1 MVYKIVKKLIFCF
14 ICLMC
19 YRADAQDT
27 SSTDLPEVWDLQT
40 CLNYARKNNIQI
52 NSLRLSKKSSE
63 QNLLLAR
70 AAILPDLYGSAN
82 QTLRHVETGGGSSS
96 GSYGLS
102 TSWTLYNGGYLK
114 TNIRQQDLLMQ
125 QANMSVLEQ
134 ENDLTLQITQAYLNI
149 LLDKESV
156 VYSRDL
162 VYTSTAQLE
171 QARERYKAGSI
182 ARRDVVQFEAQLAND
197 QYTLTSSENAQR
209 QDLLALKQLLQL
221 PHETNVDIAK
231 PDTVIAEVAIP
242 SLEQVR
248 HYALQNRPEVK
259 NSELG
264 LQSAQLGLDKAQAG
278 YKPALTVGANLGT
291 SYAGNSSYN
300 ASLGQLGDNFSQQI
314 GVTLSVP
321 IFTKRTNKTNVE
333 LAKINID
340 QANLTLENTRTVLSQ
355 TVEQA
360 YIKAVNAQ
368 SQYKAAAEQFQY
380 SKEVYRIA
388 NEELRLGA
396 ANIYDFYQQRNSYVQ
411 ALQQYIQAKYNAALS
426 VGIYDFYSGIPVK
439 L

>member
-19 YRADAQDT
+19 FRADAQDT
-27 SSTDLPEVWDLQT
+27 SATDLPGVWDLQT

-70 AAILPDLYGSAN
+70 AAVLPDLYGSAN

-125 QANMSVLEQ
+125 QANLSVLKQ

-221 PHETNVDIAK
+221 PHETNMDIAK
-231 PDTVIAEVAIP
+231 PDTVIAEVVIP

-300 ASLGQLGDNFSQQI
+300 ASLGQLSDNFSQQI

-340 QANLTLENTRTVLSQ
+340 QANLTLKNTRTVLSQ

-360 YIKAVNAQ
+360 YINAVNAQ
-368 SQYKAAAEQFQY
+368 SQYKAAAKQFQY

>member
-1 MVYKIVKKLIFCF
+1 MCF
-14 ICLMC
+14 
-19 YRADAQDT
+19 RADAQDT
-27 SSTDLPEVWDLQT
+27 NATDLPEVWDLQT
-40 CLNYARKNNIQI
+40 CLNYARKNNIKI

-231 PDTVIAEVAIP
+231 PDTVIAEVVIP

-396 ANIYDFYQQRNSYVQ
+396 ANVYDFYQQRNSYVQ

-426 VGIYDFYSGIPVK
+426 VGIYDFYSGIPMK